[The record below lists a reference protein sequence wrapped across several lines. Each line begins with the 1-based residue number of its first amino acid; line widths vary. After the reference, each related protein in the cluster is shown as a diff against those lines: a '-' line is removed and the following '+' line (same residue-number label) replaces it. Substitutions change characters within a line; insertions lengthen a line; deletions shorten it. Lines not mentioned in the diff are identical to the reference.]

1 MATCSAGALVI
12 RCPVS
17 ASLCKG
23 SPASCKAKVG
33 ASPQEWLV
41 KRLSRAFDGASLRN
55 AAFGAL
61 NLATL
66 SLPAALALAA
76 EEKKEPGKL
85 FDFDA
90 TLPIIVAEFLFLMV
104 ALDKIWFTPV
114 GKIMDERDEMI
125 RNKLESV
132 KDNSEEIKKLQDEAE
147 ALIQAAR
154 AETTAALNKMK
165 KETAAELEA
174 KLQKSRER
182 IEQELAQAL
191 ANLEEQKQETLKSL
205 ETQVQELS
213 DKIVEKVLPV
223 KAK

>member
-1 MATCSAGALVI
+1 
-12 RCPVS
+12 
-17 ASLCKG
+17 
-23 SPASCKAKVG
+23 
-33 ASPQEWLV
+33 
-41 KRLSRAFDGASLRN
+41 
-55 AAFGAL
+55 
-61 NLATL
+61 
-66 SLPAALALAA
+66 
-76 EEKKEPGKL
+76 EKKEPGKL

-213 DKIVEKVLPV
+213 DKIVEKVLP
-223 KAK
+223 